1 VFDFPAIVRTTT
13 LLLVVAMLLMKSR
26 RLEWFA
32 AIFILCSGIARLW
45 TQAVR

>member
-1 VFDFPAIVRTTT
+1 
-13 LLLVVAMLLMKSR
+13 MLLMKKSR

-32 AIFILCSGIARLW
+32 VIVILCCGIARLS